1 MITLDDVK
9 SIHSVDVYIREA
21 DKALDSLGYTE
32 HSFAHITRVSDDTG
46 RILRKLGHDKK
57 TVELGRI
64 AGYLHD
70 IGNLVNRVD
79 HSQSGALIAF
89 RILDSIGMPPE
100 DISVV
105 VSAIGNHDEG
115 TGTPVNSV
123 AAALIMADKAD
134 VRRSRVRDASEV
146 ATDIHDRVNY
156 SVIASS
162 LDIDDENRCINLELR
177 LDTEYSSIMEFFE
190 IFLGRMKLCRL
201 SAKKL
206 GVDFK
211 LIINGQTL
219 M

>member
-146 ATDIHDRVNY
+146 ARAAT
-156 SVIASS
+156 
-162 LDIDDENRCINLELR
+162 
-177 LDTEYSSIMEFFE
+177 
-190 IFLGRMKLCRL
+190 
-201 SAKKL
+201 
-206 GVDFK
+206 
-211 LIINGQTL
+211 
-219 M
+219 

>member
-1 MITLDDVK
+1 MITLEDVK
-9 SIHSVDVYIREA
+9 NIHAVEVYIREA
-21 DKALDSLGYTE
+21 DKALEALGYTE

-46 RILRKLGHDKK
+46 RILRKLGYDKK

-79 HSQSGALIAF
+79 HSQSGALLAY
-89 RILDSIGMPPE
+89 RILDKLEMPPE
-100 DISVV
+100 DISVI
-105 VSAIGNHDEG
+105 VSSIGNHDEG
-115 TGTPVNSV
+115 TGTPINAV

-162 LDIDDENRCINLELR
+162 LEIDDEKRCINLELR
-177 LDTEYSSIMEFFE
+177 LDTDYSSIMEFFE

-211 LIINGQTL
+211 LMINGQEL

>member
-89 RILDSIGMPPE
+89 RILDSMGMPPE

>member
-70 IGNLVNRVD
+70 IGNLINRVD
-79 HSQSGALIAF
+79 HSQSGAIIAF

-115 TGTPVNSV
+115 TGTPVNAV

-162 LDIDDENRCINLELR
+162 LDIDEANRCISLELR

-206 GVDFK
+206 GVNFK

>member
-70 IGNLVNRVD
+70 IGNLINRVD
-79 HSQSGALIAF
+79 HSQSGAIIAF

-115 TGTPVNSV
+115 TGTPVNAV

-134 VRRSRVRDASEV
+134 VRRSRVRDVSEV

-162 LDIDDENRCINLELR
+162 LDIDEENRCISLELR